1 MIELRDIKK
10 SYGDQQ
16 VLKGFD
22 LTIEKGQLCMLL
34 GPSGCG
40 KSTLLKLMNRLLIPD
55 SGTILINGVSIND
68 LPLEPMR
75 RNMGYAI
82 QGAALFPHMRVDENI
97 AIVPKLMKWSQ
108 QKISDRIH
116 ELLNMVGLPDPFA
129 KKYPYQLSGG
139 EAQRVGVARAL
150 AADPEI
156 LLLDEPFG
164 ALDPVNRLQ
173 LQKSFLEIQRTLKK
187 TVVFVT
193 HDVSEAVR
201 MADFLV
207 FMNDGKPVAQGRPFE
222 MSRQVEETVRD
233 FLGNDYTIELLDRIT
248 VGDLI
253 SWSGR
258 SHTVGNFPEAIP
270 MKPDSTCKELLSFM
284 LMNERNDLVVAMNE
298 LFYHVGFEDLFL
310 SLRGG
315 ISE

>member
-1 MIELRDIKK
+1 MIELRNVYK

-40 KSTLLKLMNRLLIPD
+40 KSTLLRLMNRLLVPD
-55 SGTILINGVSIND
+55 SGTILINGSSID
-68 LPLEPMR
+68 DIPLEPLR

-82 QGAALFPHMRVDENI
+82 QGAALFPHMRVEENI
-97 AIVPKLMKWSQ
+97 AVVPKLLKWSKE
-108 QKISDRIH
+108 KIANRIH
-116 ELLNMVGLPDPFA
+116 ELLNMVDLPDSFA

-164 ALDPVNRLQ
+164 ALDPINRLQ
-173 LQKSFLEIQRTLKK
+173 LQKSFLEIQRKLKK

-201 MADFLV
+201 MADLLV
-207 FMNDGKPVAQGRPFE
+207 FMNDGKPVAKGRPFE
-222 MSRQVEETVRD
+222 MRRQVEETVRN

-248 VGDLI
+248 LQELI
-253 SWSGR
+253 SGPGR
-258 SHTVGNFPEAIP
+258 SKIAETPADAIP
-270 MKPDSTCKELLSFM
+270 MNPDSTCKELLSFM
-284 LMNERNDLVVAMNE
+284 LMNEKKNLVIKMNE
-298 LFYHVGFEDLFL
+298 KFYRIGFEDLFL

-315 ISE
+315 VS